1 MNKDTIIQK
10 CFGVATAAT
19 AKGQAS
25 LKKGNE
31 KQIAK
36 YEAMEDLLIKKLVEY
51 IKSEA

>member
-10 CFGVATAAT
+10 CFGIASVAT

-36 YEAMEDLLIKKLVEY
+36 YEAMEDLLIKKFIKY
-51 IKSEA
+51 IKEET